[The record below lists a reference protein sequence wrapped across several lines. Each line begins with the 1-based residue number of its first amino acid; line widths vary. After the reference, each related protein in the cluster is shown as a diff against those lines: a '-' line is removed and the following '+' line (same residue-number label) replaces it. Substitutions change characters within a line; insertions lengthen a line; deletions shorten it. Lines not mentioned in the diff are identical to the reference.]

1 MRCEDIS
8 DRFPDYLAGQSDPAA
23 RASIEA
29 HLAGCPAC
37 LKEVEGLAATW
48 RLLGDIPAAEPD
60 SVALRTRIAASIER
74 ERFASSAAQAPAPA
88 PRRFQWNNPLL
99 TACAATLVLAMGV
112 LLGRSS
118 GPAPVPSPDLAA
130 LRSELRDLRQ
140 MVTLSL
146 MQQESAS
153 ERLRGVGFSSRV
165 DGPGDEIVSA
175 LLDTLKHDTNVNV
188 RLASVDALKRFA
200 ERSVVRQA
208 AIDALDTQAS
218 PLVQMALIDFVV
230 ETKDREAVGAL
241 RRLSEDP
248 ASNQTVRSRAA
259 WGIEHLGVQS

>member
-8 DRFPDYLAGQSDPAA
+8 PQFPDYLAGRSDPAE

-37 LKEVEGLAATW
+37 LNESEGLTATW

-60 SVALRTRIAASIER
+60 SAALRARIDASIER
-74 ERFASSAAQAPAPA
+74 ARFVSSATQAPA
-88 PRRFQWNNPLL
+88 PRRFQWNDPLL
-99 TACAATLVLAMGV
+99 AACAATLVLALGI

-118 GPAPVPSPDLAA
+118 GPALSPSPDLAA
-130 LRSELRDLRQ
+130 LRTELRDLRQ

-153 ERLRGVGFSSRV
+153 ERLRGVGFSNRV

-188 RLASVDALKRFA
+188 RLASVDALRRFA
-200 ERSVVRQA
+200 ERNVVRQA
-208 AIDALDTQAS
+208 AIDALDTQVS

-230 ETKDREAVGAL
+230 ETQDREAVGAL
-241 RRLSEDP
+241 RRLSADP
-248 ASNQTVRSRAA
+248 ASNQTVRTRAA

>member
-8 DRFPDYLAGQSDPAA
+8 QQLPDYLAGQCDPAE

-37 LKEVEGLAATW
+37 RSEREGLAATW
-48 RLLGDIPAAEPD
+48 RLLGDIPAVEPD
-60 SVALRTRIAASIER
+60 SAAMRARLDASIER
-74 ERFASSAAQAPAPA
+74 ERFASSSTPATA
-88 PRRFQWNNPLL
+88 RRRFQWNNPLL
-99 TACAATLVLAMGV
+99 AACAASLLLVFGV
-112 LLGRSS
+112 LLGRAS
-118 GPAPVPSPDLAA
+118 GPAATTSPDVAA
-130 LRSELRDLRQ
+130 LRTELRSLRQ

-153 ERLRGVGFSSRV
+153 ERLRGVGFSKRV

-188 RLASVDALKRFA
+188 RLASVEALKRFA
-200 ERSVVRQA
+200 ERDVVRQA
-208 AIDALDTQAS
+208 ALDALDTQDS

-230 ETKDREAVGAL
+230 ETRDHTAVGAL
-241 RRLSEDP
+241 RKLSEDP
-248 ASNQTVRSRAA
+248 ASNKTVRTRAA
-259 WGIEHLGVQS
+259 WGIERLGVRS